1 MILFSSSDRRAGR
14 RSAAGAL
21 ALAAIWLGVS
31 VAPQSAAGHAGE
43 VHTEPAPAVEPGTSG
58 PKPEA
63 RGQAG
68 SQRDQTTNDQRE
80 AKGSQEAEGRTAG
93 PVEPE
98 TDPTLHFVAL
108 GALLLG
114 GGGFL
119 LFRRRRLLA

>member
-1 MILFSSSDRRAGR
+1 MGR
-14 RSAAGAL
+14 RFAAGAL
-21 ALAAIWLGVS
+21 ALAAIWLGAAV
-31 VAPQSAAGHAGE
+31 VPQGAAGHAGE
-43 VHTEPAPAVEPGTSG
+43 VHTEPAPAVEPGAST
-58 PKPEA
+58 PKP
-63 RGQAG
+63 AG
-68 SQRDQTTNDQRE
+68 RDKAEGAGGPVGGVVRREEGSSRE
-80 AKGSQEAEGRTAG
+80 AQGRGPA